1 MILALTRTIVSVV
14 TATGKRPAPIPN
26 PEAKPD
32 SADGTAPARVRESR
46 TPPSTHHTVGPEPPT
61 SGPGPT
67 AFLQSPGSTKNP
79 RDRPPLPPPLT
90 YHHQPPKNTNTADI
104 FAHAPHPSEREPLRH
119 LLALRVGSSQ
129 AFKNGKGTDGSP
141 GSKVGPWRIR
151 TVGTMR
157 TTATRPG
164 IVGTVTVTASVDAS
178 ASMTGT
184 TVLVAAITPVG
195 AATRTMGG
203 GVPRAASA
211 MRAGPAQSTD
221 GGMTGAQSAVGTE
234 ARTNGAQSAVITN
247 LGVPTAAPEAEAPGR
262 GRTSVEV
269 ARRSASASPSPV
281 SPTTSNRATLS
292 GAQRASFVPWDA
304 PMPRTSPATW

>member
-1 MILALTRTIVSVV
+1 
-14 TATGKRPAPIPN
+14 
-26 PEAKPD
+26 
-32 SADGTAPARVRESR
+32 
-46 TPPSTHHTVGPEPPT
+46 
-61 SGPGPT
+61 
-67 AFLQSPGSTKNP
+67 
-79 RDRPPLPPPLT
+79 
-90 YHHQPPKNTNTADI
+90 
-104 FAHAPHPSEREPLRH
+104 
-119 LLALRVGSSQ
+119 
-129 AFKNGKGTDGSP
+129 
-141 GSKVGPWRIR
+141 
-151 TVGTMR
+151 MR

-211 MRAGPAQSTD
+211 MRAGPAESTD
-221 GGMTGAQSAVGTE
+221 GGTTGAQSAVGTE

-247 LGVPTAAPEAEAPGR
+247 LGVSTAAPEAEAPET

-269 ARRSASASPSPV
+269 ARRSASASLSPIF
-281 SPTTSNRATLS
+281 PTTSNRATSS
-292 GAQRASFVPWDA
+292 GAQRASFVLWDA

>member
-1 MILALTRTIVSVV
+1 MHLPAQSSRWSQRQGNARHPSRTRKLSL
-14 TATGKRPAPIPN
+14 
-26 PEAKPD
+26 
-32 SADGTAPARVRESR
+32 TAPMVLHPPGCGRVGHHRAHTTQSARNRQPAAPGQLHSYSR
-46 TPPSTHHTVGPEPPT
+46 RVPQRTQGTG
-61 SGPGPT
+61 
-67 AFLQSPGSTKNP
+67 
-79 RDRPPLPPPLT
+79 PPLPPPLT